1 MSGDG
6 LEKVRQGVTV
16 RGDIQRKIGVSVGE

>member
-1 MSGDG
+1 MIGDG